1 MAATAAAVRA
11 AAPQLLRM
19 VAQEFQ
25 FDRFVLRPRS
35 RELLDDGA
43 PVRIGDRA
51 FDLLAALVE
60 ARGGTVSRDTLFARA
75 WPGRVVIDDNLKV
88 QVMALRKLLGA
99 DAVTTVPR
107 RGYRF
112 GLALRDGNE
121 PCAEVPAPVGLIGRE
136 QELAQLRRALAAS
149 RLVSL
154 VGPGGVG
161 KTRLAA
167 ATAESLAARFA
178 DGVHVVELGS
188 LADARRVPEAVARTL
203 RLPALTERAKDGAQ
217 ARSVDE
223 RGSARSIDERT
234 QARSV
239 DERALARACT
249 PLAVLI
255 VLDNCEHVL
264 GAVRSLV
271 ECLLEAAPQLVLL
284 ATSQEPLGLRDEQV
298 LRLQGLRCGDARAG
312 AQPAP
317 AVQLFA
323 TRAGAVDAGF
333 RLDESNA
340 GAVAEICRRLEGLP
354 LALELAAARV
364 PLLGAAGVLERL
376 DQQLK
381 LLTRGSADAP
391 ERHQTL
397 RAAMQWS
404 HGLLDATQKTVFRRL
419 AVFADSFTLPG
430 AQAVACDGEIDE
442 WMVLDALDA
451 LVAKSLVQVVQAGTP
466 KRVRLLATARAFAL
480 ERLEESGEHGATQ
493 RRHAGWVHRV
503 FEQAVP
509 VVQDEP
515 LRRWLDALWPEVH
528 DLRAALRWAADHDEE
543 LLLALVG
550 LAGSF
555 WAPAPLDREAAQW
568 LAAARSSVHEN
579 TPPLLAARYWQAVAL
594 RSVNPVVPI
603 AESLEAAQRA
613 LQLFEQLADDIGR
626 YRMLGLLVQ
635 HGRRV
640 SPPLPVHDLLERMR
654 ALERPDWPPLRRMLR
669 MRVEGIVMARAGD
682 WHAYRE
688 RFRQEAEMLRE
699 AGDEMRLWGALH
711 HVALAEI
718 ALGQPRAAI
727 DVMAPVVQRL
737 REVGLLRE
745 QWTRPVVLLLA
756 RIESGEGM
764 AAAALVCEVITL
776 LRVAGAPT
784 WIADH
789 LSLWALDVGD
799 AELAARL
806 GGWADAA
813 IARGAEPR
821 NWHARAVHERVN
833 ARLGVQLDAAVQAR
847 LREEGAALGD
857 DAALRAVLVRAGAS
871 GGMAQR

>member
-1 MAATAAAVRA
+1 MCATAPYV
-11 AAPQLLRM
+11 LRM

-25 FDRFVLRPRS
+25 FDRFVLRPQA
-35 RELLDDGA
+35 RELLDGGA

-51 FDLLAALVE
+51 FDLLSALVE
-60 ARGGTVSRDTLFARA
+60 ARGDVVSRDALFARA

-88 QVMALRKLLGA
+88 QVMALRKLLGPE
-99 DAVTTVPR
+99 AVANVPR

-112 GLALRDGNE
+112 GLPLRDCRDMQPRAAGVT
-121 PCAEVPAPVGLIGRE
+121 VPAGLIGRDG
-136 QELAQLRRALAAS
+136 ELAQLQHALSAA

-161 KTRLAA
+161 KTRLASA
-167 ATAESLAARFA
+167 AAESLAARFA
-178 DGVHVVELGS
+178 DGIGVVELAS
-188 LADARRVPEAVARTL
+188 LADARRVPEAAARAL
-203 RLPALTERAKDGAQ
+203 RLPALPGR
-217 ARSVDE
+217 VD
-223 RGSARSIDERT
+223 A
-234 QARSV
+234 A
-239 DERALARACT
+239 ALARACT
-249 PLAVLI
+249 PLSMLI
-255 VLDNCEHVL
+255 VLDNCEHLL
-264 GAVRSLV
+264 GAVASLV
-271 ECLLEAAPQLVLL
+271 EGLLEAAPQVRVL
-284 ATSQEPLGLRDEQV
+284 ATSQEPLALHGEQV
-298 LRLQGLRCGDARAG
+298 LRLQGLRCSDDGDVAHD
-312 AQPAP
+312 AP
-317 AVQLFA
+317 AVRLFA
-323 TRAGAVDAGF
+323 ARARAVDARF
-333 RLDESNA
+333 ELDADNA
-340 GAVAEICRRLEGLP
+340 TVVAEICRRLEGLP

-376 DQQLK
+376 DHQLK
-381 LLTRGSADAP
+381 LLTRGPADAP
-391 ERHQTL
+391 ERQQTL

-404 HGLLDATQKTVFRRL
+404 HGLLDATQKIVFRRL
-419 AVFADSFTLPG
+419 AVFADSFTLQG
-430 AQAVACDGEIDE
+430 AQAVAGDAGIDE

-451 LVAKSLVQVVQAGTP
+451 LVAKSLVQTVQAKDA
-466 KRVRLLATARAFAL
+466 KRCRLLATARAFAL
-480 ERLEESGEHGATQ
+480 ERLEESGERGATQ
-493 RRHAGWVHRV
+493 RRHALWVQRV
-503 FEQAVP
+503 FERAAP

-528 DLRAALRWAADHDEE
+528 DLRAALRWAADNDEDV
-543 LLLALVG
+543 LLALVG

-568 LAAARSSVHEN
+568 LAAARPGVHEQ

-603 AESLEAAQRA
+603 VQSLEAAQRA
-613 LQLFEQLADDIGR
+613 LELFDRLGDDLGR
-626 YRMLGLLVQ
+626 YRMLALLVQ

-640 SPPLPVHDLLERMR
+640 NPPLPVHALLDRMR
-654 ALERPDWPPLRRMLR
+654 AIEQPDWPPLRRMLR

-688 RFRQEAEMLRE
+688 RFRQEAAMLDE

-756 RIESGEGM
+756 RIESGDGM
-764 AAAALVCEVITL
+764 AAAAAVREVVML

-789 LSLWALDVGD
+789 LSLWALDIGD

-806 GGWADAA
+806 SGWADAA
-813 IARGAEPR
+813 IARASEPR
-821 NWHARAVHERVN
+821 NWHASAVHQRVRPRLD
-833 ARLGVQLDAAVQAR
+833 ATLGVAAHAK
-847 LREEGAALGD
+847 LRAEGHAFSD
-857 DAALRAVLVRAGAS
+857 DVALRVVLARAGAS
-871 GGMAQR
+871 DGMAQR

>member
-1 MAATAAAVRA
+1 MAALDATVRA
-11 AAPQLLRM
+11 ATPYVQRM
-19 VAQEFQ
+19 QVQEFQ
-25 FDRFVLRPRS
+25 FDRFVLRPQA
-35 RELLDDGA
+35 RELLDGGA

-51 FDLLAALVE
+51 FDLLWALVE
-60 ARGGTVSRDTLFARA
+60 AGGDVVSRDTLFARA

-99 DAVTTVPR
+99 EAVATVPR

-112 GLALRDGNE
+112 GLALHDCAAAQ
-121 PCAEVPAPVGLIGRE
+121 PCAAAVPVPAGLIGRE
-136 QELAQLRRALAAS
+136 GDLEHVQRAMASS
-149 RLVSL
+149 RLVSI

-161 KTRLAA
+161 KTRLASA
-167 ATAESLAARFA
+167 AAESMVARFA
-178 DGVHVVELGS
+178 DGIGVVELAS
-188 LADARRVPEAVARTL
+188 VADARRVPEAVARAL
-203 RLPALTERAKDGAQ
+203 RLPALPGR
-217 ARSVDE
+217 VDE
-223 RGSARSIDERT
+223 A
-234 QARSV
+234 
-239 DERALARACT
+239 ALARACS
-249 PLAVLI
+249 PLAMLI
-255 VLDNCEHVL
+255 VLDNCEHLL
-264 GAVRSLV
+264 GAVTSMV
-271 ECLLEAAPQLVLL
+271 ECLLDAAPQVTLL

-298 LRLQGLRCGDARAG
+298 LRLRGLRCSEAGDAARD
-312 AQPAP
+312 AP

-323 TRAGAVDAGF
+323 ARARAVDAHF
-333 RLDESNA
+333 ELDDDNI
-340 GAVAEICRRLEGLP
+340 GAVAQICRRLEGLP

-364 PLLGAAGVLERL
+364 PLLGASGVLERL

-419 AVFADSFTLPG
+419 AVFADSFTLQG
-430 AQAVACDGEIDE
+430 AQAVAADDAIDE

-451 LVAKSLVQVVQAGTP
+451 LVAKSLVQIVHAGTP
-466 KRVRLLATARAFAL
+466 KRARLLATARAFAL
-480 ERLEESGEHGATQ
+480 ERLEESGERGATQ
-493 RRHAGWVHRV
+493 RRHAVWVRQV
-503 FEQAVP
+503 FERAAP

-515 LRRWLDALWPEVH
+515 LRRWLDTLWPEVH
-528 DLRAALRWAADHDEE
+528 DLRAALRWSADHDEA

-568 LAAARSSVHEN
+568 LTAARPSVREG

-603 AESLEAAQRA
+603 AQSLEAAQRA
-613 LQLFEQLADDIGR
+613 LELFDQLDDDLGR

-640 SPPLPVHDLLERMR
+640 NPPLDVHALLERMR
-654 ALERPDWPPLRRMLR
+654 AIEQPDWPPLRRMLR

-688 RFRQEAEMLRE
+688 RFRQEAAMLRE

-718 ALGQPRAAI
+718 ALGHPRVAI

-756 RIESGEGM
+756 RIESGEGI
-764 AAAALVCEVITL
+764 AAAAAVREVIML

-789 LSLWALDVGD
+789 LSLWALDTGD

-806 GGWADAA
+806 SGWADAA
-813 IARGAEPR
+813 TARGSEPR
-821 NWHARAVHERVN
+821 NWHARTVHERVL
-833 ARLGVQLDAAVQAR
+833 ARLDTVLGADAHAAAR
-847 LREEGAALGD
+847 DAGRRLAD
-857 DAALRAVLVRAGAS
+857 DAALRLVLAHADGAS
-871 GGMAQR
+871 DGRPQR

>member
-1 MAATAAAVRA
+1 MQPCVRRLRT
-11 AAPQLLRM
+11 LLRM
-19 VAQEFQ
+19 VTQEFQ
-25 FDRFVLRPRS
+25 FDRFVLRPHA

-51 FDLLAALVE
+51 FDLLSALVE
-60 ARGGTVSRDTLFARA
+60 ARGDVVSRDTLFARA

-99 DAVTTVPR
+99 EAVATVPR

-112 GLALRDGNE
+112 GLALRDGARR
-121 PCAEVPAPVGLIGRE
+121 CAASPAPPGLIGRD
-136 QELAQLRRALAAS
+136 QELAQLQRALGAS

-161 KTRLAA
+161 KTRLAS
-167 ATAESLAARFA
+167 ATAESLAAGFA
-178 DGVHVVELGS
+178 DGINLVELAS
-188 LADARRVPEAVARTL
+188 LTDARRVPEAVARAL
-203 RLPALTERAKDGAQ
+203 RLPAMPGR
-217 ARSVDE
+217 VDE
-223 RGSARSIDERT
+223 AE
-234 QARSV
+234 
-239 DERALARACT
+239 LARACA
-249 PLAVLI
+249 PLAMLI
-255 VLDNCEHVL
+255 VLDNCEHLL
-264 GAVRSLV
+264 GAVTSMV
-271 ECLLEAAPQLVLL
+271 ECLLEAAPKVTVL
-284 ATSQEPLGLRDEQV
+284 ATSQEPLGLHGEHV
-298 LRLQGLRCGDARAG
+298 MRLQGLRCEAADDAAVK
-312 AQPAP
+312 AP

-323 TRAGAVDAGF
+323 ARAGALDAGF

-340 GAVAEICRRLEGLP
+340 DAVAEICRRLEGLP

-381 LLTRGSADAP
+381 LLTRGSVDAP

-419 AVFADSFTLPG
+419 AVFADSFTLQG
-430 AQAVACDGEIDE
+430 AQAVAGDDTIDE

-451 LVAKSLVQVVQAGTP
+451 LVAKSLVQMVHGVTP
-466 KRVRLLATARAFAL
+466 KRARLLATARAFAL
-480 ERLEESGEHGATQ
+480 ERLEESGERGATQ
-493 RRHAGWVHRV
+493 RRHASWVQRV
-503 FEQAVP
+503 FERAAP

-515 LRRWLDALWPEVH
+515 LRRWLDKLWPEVH
-528 DLRAALRWAADHDEE
+528 DLRAALRWAADHDERT
-543 LLLALVG
+543 LVTLVG

-568 LAAARSSVHEN
+568 LAAARPSVRED

-603 AESLEAAQRA
+603 AQSLEAAQRA
-613 LQLFEQLADDIGR
+613 LELFEQIGDDLGR
-626 YRMLGLLVQ
+626 YRMLALLVQ

-640 SPPLPVHDLLERMR
+640 NPPLPVHALLERMR
-654 ALERPDWPPLRRMLR
+654 AIEHPDWPPLRRMLR

-682 WHAYRE
+682 WNAYRE

-711 HVALAEI
+711 HVALADI
-718 ALGQPRAAI
+718 ALGQPRKAV

-756 RIESGEGM
+756 RIESGEGA
-764 AAAALVCEVITL
+764 AAAALVREVITL

-789 LSLWALDVGD
+789 LSLWALDCGD

-806 GGWADAA
+806 SGWADAA
-813 IARGAEPR
+813 IARGSEPR
-821 NWHARAVHERVN
+821 NWHARAVHERV
-833 ARLGVQLDAAVQAR
+833 RPRLDAALGVAAHAS
-847 LREEGAALGD
+847 LREAGRALSD
-857 DAALRAVLVRAGAS
+857 DAALRTALARAAAS
-871 GGMAQR
+871 DGMPQR

>member
-11 AAPQLLRM
+11 AAQQLLRM

-51 FDLLAALVE
+51 FDLLSALVE
-60 ARGGTVSRDTLFARA
+60 ARGDTVSRDTLFARA

-121 PCAEVPAPVGLIGRE
+121 PCAELPAPVGLIGRE
-136 QELAQLRRALAAS
+136 QELAQLRRALASS

-167 ATAESLAARFA
+167 ATAKSLAARFA
-178 DGVHVVELGS
+178 DGVHMVELGS

-203 RLPALTERAKDGAQ
+203 RLPPVAGPA
-217 ARSVDE
+217 DE
-223 RGSARSIDERT
+223 AS
-234 QARSV
+234 
-239 DERALARACT
+239 LARACT

-298 LRLQGLRCGDARAG
+298 LRLQGLRCDDARAG
-312 AQPAP
+312 ARPAP

-333 RLDESNA
+333 RLDESSA

-430 AQAVACDGEIDE
+430 AQAVAGDGEIDE

-451 LVAKSLVQVVQAGTP
+451 LVAKSLVQVVQTGTP

-613 LQLFEQLADDIGR
+613 LQLFEQLADDVGR

-718 ALGQPRAAI
+718 ALGQPREAI

-813 IARGAEPR
+813 IARGTEPR

-847 LREEGAALGD
+847 LRDEGAALSD

>member
-1 MAATAAAVRA
+1 MAATTAALRA
-11 AAPQLLRM
+11 AAPHLLGM
-19 VAQEFQ
+19 VAQEFH

-60 ARGGTVSRDTLFARA
+60 ARGDTVSRDALFARA

-99 DAVTTVPR
+99 DAVATVPR

-112 GLALRDGNE
+112 GMALRDGNE
-121 PCAEVPAPVGLIGRE
+121 RCVEVPAPVGLIGRE
-136 QELAQLRRALAAS
+136 QELAQLRRTLVSS

-178 DGVHVVELGS
+178 DGVHVVELVS

-203 RLPALTERAKDGAQ
+203 RLPALSGRVEDGAR
-217 ARSVDE
+217 ARGVDE
-223 RGSARSIDERT
+223 RALARSI
-234 QARSV
+234 

-271 ECLLEAAPQLVLL
+271 ECLLEAAPRVVVL

-298 LRLQGLRCGDARAG
+298 LRLQGLRCGDAVAG

-323 TRAGAVDAGF
+323 TRAGAVDASF
-333 RLDESNA
+333 RLDEGNA

-364 PLLGAAGVLERL
+364 PLLGAAGVLQRL

-430 AQAVACDGEIDE
+430 AQAVAGDGEIDE

-451 LVAKSLVQVVQAGTP
+451 LVAKSLVQVVQTGTP
-466 KRVRLLATARAFAL
+466 KRARLLATARAFAL
-480 ERLEESGEHGATQ
+480 ERLEESGEYGATQ

-503 FEQAVP
+503 FEQAAP

-568 LAAARSSVHEN
+568 LAAARASVHEN

-613 LQLFEQLADDIGR
+613 LQLFDQLSDDIGR

-669 MRVEGIVMARAGD
+669 MRAEGIVMARAGD

-727 DVMAPVVQRL
+727 GVMAPVVQRL

-756 RIESGEGM
+756 RIECGEGM

-806 GGWADAA
+806 SGWADAA
-813 IARGAEPR
+813 IARGTEPR

-833 ARLGVQLDAAVQAR
+833 ARLGVQLDAAAQAR
-847 LREEGAALGD
+847 LHAEGGALSD
-857 DAALRAVLVRAGAS
+857 DAALRAVLARAGAS
-871 GGMAQR
+871 NGMAQR